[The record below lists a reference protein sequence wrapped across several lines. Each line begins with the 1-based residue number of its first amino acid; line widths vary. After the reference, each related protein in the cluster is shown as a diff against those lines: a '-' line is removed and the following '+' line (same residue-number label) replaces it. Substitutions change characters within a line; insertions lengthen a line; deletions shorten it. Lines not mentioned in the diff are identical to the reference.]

1 MVQEGREQITKKPP
15 HTNRLISKNNVGSSL
30 SHSLLIQFLLLPTTE
45 TFSRNRA
52 LQHSNIALSCQN
64 SRTIIVYN
72 TCTWIPYS
80 FKVLSVLNVLIFSIA
95 KVEKSP
101 KFNKNHIIVE
111 RVDSNKIIDT
121 IKYNQRIYLRLLSC
135 SDDHRGNMQ
144 TRGYEMTTDPGPRN
158 TF

>member
-64 SRTIIVYN
+64 SRTLIVYN
-72 TCTWIPYS
+72 TCTLIPYS
-80 FKVLSVLNVLIFSIA
+80 FKVLSVLNVLIFGMHKFYYS
-95 KVEKSP
+95 VETSS
-101 KFNKNHIIVE
+101 KFNKNHLIVE

-121 IKYNQRIYLRLLSC
+121 IKYNQRIYLRQLSC
-135 SDDHRGNMQ
+135 SDDHRGNIQ
-144 TRGYEMTTDPGPRN
+144 PGAMK
-158 TF
+158 